1 MQGFLMKGR
10 VQVTGPWQTEA
21 QAGPL
26 PLGPFRNMK
35 EHIQTGRYIRP
46 RSQSHYHRGIYHA
59 LGGDCIRLA
68 MPKNRPGRKRW
79 KEIQNI
85 CLLSLNDKQS
95 EGKRW
100 KFSSR
105 SDIVWLEQQG
115 PHVCKNTRHRCSS
128 ELGDRETTEAWMSP
142 NVIYI
147 LVDLDNMSV
156 INTCFD
162 LFCLLFFLPRF
173 IYINLFSRGL
183 QRSNLLQNLLI
194 FFFLAFCQFKSTDE
208 INK

>member
-1 MQGFLMKGR
+1 MDFPFQVQKLLPSQSWAFRSKKKKRTKRGMQGFFMKGR

-26 PLGPFRNMK
+26 SLGPFRNMK

-115 PHVCKNTRHRCSS
+115 PHVCENTRHRCSS
-128 ELGDRETTEAWMSP
+128 ELGDRETTEQWMSL

-147 LVDLDNMSV
+147 LFDLDTMSV
-156 INTCFD
+156 VNE
-162 LFCLLFFLPRF
+162 L
-173 IYINLFSRGL
+173 
-183 QRSNLLQNLLI
+183 
-194 FFFLAFCQFKSTDE
+194 
-208 INK
+208 